1 MGLECGRR
9 KSSPKDVYILI
20 LGTCDYV
27 SSHGKRDFMWI
38 ELSTFME
45 RYLGLSV
52 WVQCNYKGPFGREEG
67 ETEKE
72 M

>member
-1 MGLECGRR
+1 MFPHMAKGTSCG
-9 KSSPKDVYILI
+9 
-20 LGTCDYV
+20 
-27 SSHGKRDFMWI
+27 I